1 MTPAMTPIAMA
12 AIGPTKPEAGVIA
25 TSPHTAPV
33 AAAIAEGFLFS
44 AHERKVH
51 VSAEAA
57 AAVLVTT
64 NALAEST
71 PEASAEPALKPNHP
85 NQRRT
90 APRMT
95 KGMLL
100 ALLPSFV
107 WIVR

>member
-1 MTPAMTPIAMA
+1 MKTAAYVMTPAMMPIAIE
-12 AIGPTKPEAGVIA
+12 AIGPTNPEAGVIA

-57 AAVLVTT
+57 AAVFVTMK
-64 NALAEST
+64 ALAASA
-71 PEASAEPALKPNHP
+71 PEASAEPALDPNHP
-85 NQRRT
+85 NHSKT

-95 KGMLL
+95 NGMLL
-100 ALLPSFV
+100 A
-107 WIVR
+107 